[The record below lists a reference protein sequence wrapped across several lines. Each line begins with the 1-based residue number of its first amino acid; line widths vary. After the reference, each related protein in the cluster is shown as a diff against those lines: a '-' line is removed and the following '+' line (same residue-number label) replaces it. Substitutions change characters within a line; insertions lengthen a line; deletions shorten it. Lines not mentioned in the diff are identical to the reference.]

1 MLWFRKEQK
10 EKKKE
15 KVYAQIRAA
24 QEYRRE
30 SEFELAERSLNKA
43 LKIGEEQS
51 VVYRAFGW
59 LFLRSGHPKRA
70 EKSLRY
76 SLKLDGISPEADENI
91 GPVLI
96 ELTLKNGRPEEA
108 WDMGMAYLK
117 NNMNVKVLYLL
128 TGLALKSGEANEELN
143 EYWRAFLVVSEERAY
158 LKKVFWIYCRTFQ
171 LNELYSDGLGVK
183 EQLMKISDHEQ
194 IEMLHHRKALIRKV
208 WIDGEP
214 MFEKPLKKGSEALL
228 RGGLFY
234 RYMASG
240 LSDVVPEE
248 KREIITKVYHVFY
261 SEFIEHKPVVKNQVF
276 HREAVAILR
285 RINEL
290 EIRPEYERRL
300 GSMVHH
306 GYVKSKRDQLPTSV
320 EILKNHTFVRHDAE
334 LSGGLTKMQEQMERL
349 LKDFDEAELV
359 LSHGDFHV
367 ANILRD
373 TVNDRLV
380 VVDWD
385 VSGLLPLGFD
395 LGSYLGH
402 LRSPVAIEQLA
413 KLYLEESAFR
423 AKYDWEEWRYMVA
436 LMMAVRHIP
445 SVTDKK
451 TGEALESSIRD
462 HYRQL
467 YNIVSFLTDAMR

>member
-1 MLWFRKEQK
+1 MPWFRKEQTEQK
-10 EKKKE
+10 RE
-15 KVYAQIRAA
+15 KVYAQIRTA

-30 SEFELAERSLNKA
+30 SEFELAERTLNKA
-43 LKIGEEQS
+43 LKIGVEQS
-51 VVYRAFGW
+51 VIHRAFGW
-59 LFLRSGHPKRA
+59 LYLRSGYPVQA
-70 EKSLRY
+70 EKSLRH
-76 SLKLDGISPEADENI
+76 SLKLDGISPESDENI

-96 ELTLKNGRPEEA
+96 ELTHKNGRPDEA
-108 WDMGMAYLK
+108 WNLGMAYLE
-117 NNMNVKVLYLL
+117 NHMNVKVLYLL
-128 TGLALKSGEANEELN
+128 TGLALKSGQANEALN

-183 EQLMKISDHEQ
+183 EQLSQICDHEQ

-240 LSDVVPEE
+240 ISDVVPEE

-261 SEFIEHKPVVKNQVF
+261 SEYIEHKPVVKNQEF

-306 GYVKSKRDQLPTSV
+306 SYVQGKRHQLPQSV
-320 EILKNHTFVRHDAE
+320 EILKNHTFIRHDPE
-334 LSGGLTKMQEQMERL
+334 LSGGLTKIHEQMEQL
-349 LKDFDEAELV
+349 LKDFDEIELV
-359 LSHGDFHV
+359 ISHGDFHV

-373 TVNDRLV
+373 AVNDRLV

-385 VSGLLPLGFD
+385 VSGMLPLGFD

-402 LRSPVAIEQLA
+402 LKSLADIEQLA
-413 KLYLEESAFR
+413 RLYYEESAFR
-423 AKYDWEEWRYMVA
+423 SKYDWEEWRYMVA

-445 SVTDKK
+445 SVTEKK
-451 TGEALESSIRD
+451 TGAELESSIRD

-467 YNIVSFLTDAMR
+467 MNIVGFLTGAMR